1 MRGYQP
7 QFCACRSNW
16 AIRAAALPIASVTM
30 VTRPRGG
37 IKLALDYLIGIVIVV
52 TVVMRMATDH
62 RWSLAPAVVSQAA
75 AAVRDA

>member
-1 MRGYQP
+1 
-7 QFCACRSNW
+7 
-16 AIRAAALPIASVTM
+16 M

>member
-1 MRGYQP
+1 
-7 QFCACRSNW
+7 
-16 AIRAAALPIASVTM
+16 M

-75 AAVRDA
+75 VAVRDA